1 MEHNSSEAR
10 VQLKQK
16 LLNLLKAAPAAGIV
30 LASTTLSVPT
40 AQASFTRAQDQGR
53 LSIEE
58 RVAKVRTETPNPAHP
73 GLTLPGSGQGL
84 TPPGSDQN
92 APETLLAWGNWHNW
106 HNGWHNG
113 WNNWHNW
120 HNWW

>member
-1 MEHNSSEAR
+1 MEQVNPEVR

-30 LASTTLSVPT
+30 LASATLSIP
-40 AQASFTRAQDQGR
+40 AADASLTRVQPR

-58 RVAKVRTETPNPAHP
+58 RVTNVRNQSPQQV
-73 GLTLPGSGQGL
+73 LPGTAPLG
-84 TPPGSDQN
+84 TARPGTGHDS
-92 APETLLAWGNWHNW
+92 AETLLAWGNWHNW

-113 WNNWHNW
+113 WHNWHNW
-120 HNWW
+120 HNW

>member
-1 MEHNSSEAR
+1 MEHNSSDAR

-16 LLNLLKAAPAAGIV
+16 LLNLLKAAPAASII

-40 AQASFTRAQDQGR
+40 APASLTQGSLSQAR

-58 RVAKVRTETPNPAHP
+58 RVAKVRTESTNPTHP
-73 GLTLPGSGQGL
+73 GLSLPGSGQN
-84 TPPGSDQN
+84 SS
-92 APETLLAWGNWHNW
+92 ETLLAWGNWHNW

-113 WNNWHNW
+113 WHNWHNW

>member
-1 MEHNSSEAR
+1 MEHHSSEAR

-40 AQASFTRAQDQGR
+40 AQANLTRIQGSLTQGR

-58 RVAKVRTETPNPAHP
+58 RVAKVRTETPSPSHP
-73 GLTLPGSGQGL
+73 GLMLPSSGQN
-84 TPPGSDQN
+84 S
-92 APETLLAWGNWHNW
+92 PETLLAWGNWHNW

-113 WNNWHNW
+113 WHNW
-120 HNWW
+120 HNWQNW

>member
-1 MEHNSSEAR
+1 MEQVNSEVR

-30 LASTTLSVPT
+30 LASATLSIST
-40 AQASFTRAQDQGR
+40 AHASLTRVQPR

-58 RVAKVRTETPNPAHP
+58 RVTNVRNQSPQLPPP
-73 GLTLPGSGQGL
+73 GTALPGTGHDS
-84 TPPGSDQN
+84 
-92 APETLLAWGNWHNW
+92 AETLLAWGNWHNW

-113 WNNWHNW
+113 WHNW
-120 HNWW
+120 HNWNKW

>member
-1 MEHNSSEAR
+1 MEHHSSEAR

-30 LASTTLSVPT
+30 LASTTLNVPT
-40 AQASFTRAQDQGR
+40 AQANLTRVESR

-73 GLTLPGSGQGL
+73 GLNLPGSN
-84 TPPGSDQN
+84 QN
-92 APETLLAWGNWHNW
+92 SPEALLAWGNWHNW

-113 WNNWHNW
+113 WGNWHNW
-120 HNWW
+120 HNW

>member
-1 MEHNSSEAR
+1 MEHHSSEAR

-16 LLNLLKAAPAAGIV
+16 LLSLLKAAPAAGMV

-40 AQASFTRAQDQGR
+40 TQASLTRAESR

-58 RVAKVRTETPNPAHP
+58 RVAKVRTESTNPAHP
-73 GLTLPGSGQGL
+73 GLSLPGNGQ
-84 TPPGSDQN
+84 SS
-92 APETLLAWGNWHNW
+92 PETLLAWGNWHNW
-106 HNGWHNG
+106 HNGWPNG
-113 WNNWHNW
+113 WHNWHNW

>member
-1 MEHNSSEAR
+1 MEQVHSDVR

-30 LASTTLSVPT
+30 LASATLSIST
-40 AQASFTRAQDQGR
+40 ADASLTRVQPR

-58 RVAKVRTETPNPAHP
+58 RVTNVRNQSPRQAHP
-73 GLTLPGSGQGL
+73 GTALPGTGNDS
-84 TPPGSDQN
+84 
-92 APETLLAWGNWHNW
+92 AETLLAWGNWHNW

-113 WNNWHNW
+113 WHNW
-120 HNWW
+120 HNW

>member
-16 LLNLLKAAPAAGIV
+16 LLN

>member
-1 MEHNSSEAR
+1 MEHHSSDAR

-30 LASTTLSVPT
+30 LASTLSAST
-40 AQASFTRAQDQGR
+40 AQANLTRVESR
-53 LSIEE
+53 HSIEE
-58 RVAKVRTETPNPAHP
+58 RVAKVRTETPSPSHP
-73 GLTLPGSGQGL
+73 GLNLPGS
-84 TPPGSDQN
+84 SQN
-92 APETLLAWGNWHNW
+92 PETLLAWGNWHNW

>member
-10 VQLKQK
+10 VQLKQR

-30 LASTTLSVPT
+30 LASTTLSVP
-40 AQASFTRAQDQGR
+40 AQANMTRVESR
-53 LSIEE
+53 LSLEE
-58 RVAKVRTETPNPAHP
+58 RVAKVRTENPVHHP
-73 GLTLPGSGQGL
+73 GLNLPGNNQQS
-84 TPPGSDQN
+84 
-92 APETLLAWGNWHNW
+92 PETLLAWGNWHNW

-113 WNNWHNW
+113 WSNWHNW

>member
-1 MEHNSSEAR
+1 MEHHSSDAR

-30 LASTTLSVPT
+30 LASATLSVPT
-40 AQASFTRAQDQGR
+40 AQASLTRAQDRVTQSR

-58 RVAKVRTETPNPAHP
+58 RVAKVRTESANPAHP
-73 GLTLPGSGQGL
+73 GLSLLGNS
-84 TPPGSDQN
+84 QN
-92 APETLLAWGNWHNW
+92 SPETLLAWGNWHNW

-113 WNNWHNW
+113 WHNWHNW
-120 HNWW
+120 HNW

>member
-1 MEHNSSEAR
+1 MEHHSSEAR

-30 LASTTLSVPT
+30 LASTTLSVPA
-40 AQASFTRAQDQGR
+40 AQASLTRVESR
-53 LSIEE
+53 LSIDE
-58 RVAKVRTETPNPAHP
+58 RVAKVRTETSNPAHP
-73 GLTLPGSGQGL
+73 GLNL
-84 TPPGSDQN
+84 TGSDQN
-92 APETLLAWGNWHNW
+92 PETLLAWGNWHNW